1 MSIYARETHQIYN
14 LNQIDFLKKNKNYK
28 NFNLFHPYKFLIF
41 QGPSIVAKIYKY
53 ISNDSTEY
61 IPETKTN
68 IGLSMILMDLDIKN
82 ISISSSLESDL
93 KLKILSLGEKK
104 KVKIYFSEK
113 FNFVSQL

>member
-1 MSIYARETHQIYN
+1 
-14 LNQIDFLKKNKNYK
+14 
-28 NFNLFHPYKFLIF
+28 
-41 QGPSIVAKIYKY
+41 
-53 ISNDSTEY
+53 
-61 IPETKTN
+61 
-68 IGLSMILMDLDIKN
+68 MILMDLDIKN